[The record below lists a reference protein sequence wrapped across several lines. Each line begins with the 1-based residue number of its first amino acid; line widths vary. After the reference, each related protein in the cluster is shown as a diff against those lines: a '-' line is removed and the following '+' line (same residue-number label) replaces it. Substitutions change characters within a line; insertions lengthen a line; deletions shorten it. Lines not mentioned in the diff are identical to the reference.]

1 MEIDALAKGVGI
13 FSSALTALKQ
23 AVDLLPHN
31 SKKEEAATA
40 LERAEREFKIA
51 EAEVAKKL
59 NYEICRKHFPPGIM
73 LLKGEYN
80 WECPECKNTI
90 NTFPGLPS
98 FRPDLEA
105 DMT

>member
-1 MEIDALAKGVGI
+1 MEIDALAKGVGL

-59 NYEICRKHFPPGIM
+59 NYEICRNHFPPVIM
-73 LLKGEYN
+73 LSKDDMI
-80 WECPECKNTI
+80 WECPECKNTKD
-90 NTFPGLPS
+90 NTPAFGVVV
-98 FRPDLEA
+98 
-105 DMT
+105 